1 MSSESFVGID
11 VSKDQ
16 LDVHVRP
23 AGTARRFANTDA
35 GLRALAKF
43 LAPVAPT
50 LVALEATG
58 AYSRAVVAALAADR
72 HPLVVLNPARAREFA
87 NALGRLAKTD
97 AVDAAVLAEYA
108 DRIRPTPRP
117 LPDADT
123 RRLQALVAR
132 RRQVIEMRSMEANR
146 VDPAADRAVKRSLS
160 AVERALEKEIGRLDK
175 DIAAAVESSPA
186 WAAQDEL
193 LPSIP
198 GIGPVVR
205 HTLLAELPEL
215 GTLTREQV
223 AALVGVAPMNRD
235 SGRQHGRRAIRG
247 GRAAVRTVVDM
258 AAMSARVHNPALKAF
273 YAGLVARGKSHKA
286 ALVACARKL
295 LIFANTVVARGTGW
309 VDGAARAEVPQAVS

>member
-35 GLRALAKF
+35 GLRQLAKF
-43 LAPVAPT
+43 LTPIAPT
-50 LVALEATG
+50 LVVLEATG
-58 AYSRAVVAALAADR
+58 AYSRAVVAVLAADR
-72 HPLVVLNPARAREFA
+72 IPLVVLNPARVREFA
-87 NALGRLAKTD
+87 KALGRLAKTD

-108 DRIRPTPRP
+108 DRVRPTPRP
-117 LPDADT
+117 RPDADT
-123 RRLQALVAR
+123 RRVQALVAR
-132 RRQVIEMRSMEANR
+132 RRQVIEMRSMDANR
-146 VDPAADRAVKRSLS
+146 VDPAADRAVTRSLS
-160 AVERALEKEIGRLDK
+160 AVERALEKEVERLDR

-215 GTLTREQV
+215 GTLTREEV
-223 AALVGVAPMNRD
+223 GALVGVAPMNRD

-247 GRAAVRTVVDM
+247 GRAAVRAVVDM

-273 YAGLVARGKSHKA
+273 ADRLKTAGKA
-286 ALVACARKL
+286 GRVIITAVARKL
-295 LIFANTVVARGTGW
+295 VVIANAILQKKTPWQPQVA
-309 VDGAARAEVPQAVS
+309 